1 MHCLV
6 TDRTFSPCFIRQGQI
21 MEDTGPA
28 VNMATTCHLRS
39 NWGVQ
44 ADWTR
49 QHFGAL
55 QTLKENLERD

>member
-1 MHCLV
+1 MHRLI
-6 TDRTFSPCFIRQGQI
+6 TDGTFSPRFIRQGQI

-44 ADWTR
+44 ADWT
-49 QHFGAL
+49 
-55 QTLKENLERD
+55 